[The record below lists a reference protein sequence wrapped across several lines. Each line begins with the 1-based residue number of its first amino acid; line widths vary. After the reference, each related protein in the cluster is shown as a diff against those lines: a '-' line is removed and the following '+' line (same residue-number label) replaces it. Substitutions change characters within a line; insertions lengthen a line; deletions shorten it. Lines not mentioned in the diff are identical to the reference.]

1 MSNWNN
7 EEASSPVI
15 GTIILVAIVVTL
27 AAVIA
32 AYSFGMQ
39 DNIEMTK
46 SIAVTAKQIDDKIE
60 VTYHGGNDHNKVV
73 SINASTYHGGTLIDS
88 DSMANP
94 NISQYIS
101 LDGGTNDQD
110 RIMVTASFSD
120 GTTQLIYDDMI

>member
-1 MSNWNN
+1 M
-7 EEASSPVI
+7 
-15 GTIILVAIVVTL
+15 AIVVTL

-46 SIAVTAKQIDDKIE
+46 SVAVTAKQMDDLIE

-73 SINASTYHGGTLIDS
+73 SINASTYNGGTLIDTQ
-88 DSMANP
+88 SMDHP
-94 NISQYIS
+94 NISEYMT
-101 LDGGTNDQD
+101 LNGGTKDQD
-110 RIMVTASFSD
+110 RIVVTASFSD